1 MHTFRNSSLS
11 LIINNST
18 TMDAIDKALQSLQL
32 QDNPNV
38 SATADNYNVDRST
51 LSRRFRGVT
60 QSHEVKSQN
69 QTLLLQ
75 AQEKALVSY
84 INKLTESGIPPTLA
98 MVRNFVKDI
107 AGKWLGKSWSQR
119 FCKR

>member
-60 QSHEVKSQN
+60 QSYEVKSQN

-84 INKLTESGIPPTLA
+84 INKLTESGIPPTLVI
-98 MVRNFVKDI
+98 VRNFVKDI
-107 AGKWLGKSWSQR
+107 ASKWPGKSWSQR